1 MAVARS
7 ETKFTEDNTK
17 SSTENITR
25 QQMYSFVYDC
35 YWGSRG
41 FVTGDYLFEF
51 TREGGYAERKKQAF
65 YRNYIKGVL
74 NSVINPVFSEEATR
88 IYKSDILEAFL
99 KNVDRK
105 GTGIQKF
112 VKTAVRYEKLQGV
125 TFIVMDNVQ
134 EPPITESEAIAT
146 RQFPYIYYTTGEMVY
161 QYYMPDTTLEWISF
175 IDGEHKTKDGNVQPR
190 YRMWNTTESY
200 YFIINDGIE
209 EKVSDVSIHNLGKV
223 PVIVT
228 YADDT
233 NEFLPLPPYYD
244 ICKLNLAVYNQDSE
258 QRSLE
263 RTGAFPLLAIQ
274 DDAPET
280 AVDIGKDS
288 ILWYGTDNS
297 NAPEFIEPKKDTFEL
312 LINSA
317 DKNIRSL
324 VEQANSL
331 GATVISS
338 TAGKSGDAYE
348 MEFLG
353 QNFELMTTKMQAEDI
368 ENSIVALWDRYMN
381 TTTEYVVDYKENY
394 KPTISDVERKLKLLS
409 DALFLDLGDSV
420 TAAIKVDIV
429 NMLGILNSWEDE
441 QMVAMRESINI
452 VSSVV

>member
-7 ETKFTEDNTK
+7 ETKFTEDNTNGK
-17 SSTENITR
+17 GYGTLSR
-25 QQMYSFVYDC
+25 QQMYAFVYDC
-35 YWGSRG
+35 YWGTRG
-41 FVTGDYLFEF
+41 YVTGDYLFEF

-112 VKTAVRYEKLQGV
+112 TKTAVRYEKLQGV

-146 RQFPYIYYTTGEMVY
+146 RQFPYIYYTTGEMVHDY
-161 QYYMPDTTLEWISF
+161 KKNDVSLEWISF
-175 IDGEHKTKDGNVQPR
+175 IDGQHKTKDGKVQPR

-223 PVIVT
+223 PVIIT

-244 ICKLNLAVYNQDSE
+244 ICNLNRAVYNQDSE

-263 RTGAFPLLAIQ
+263 RTGAFPILAIQ
-274 DDAPET
+274 DMDVET
-280 AVDIGKDS
+280 AINIGKDS
-288 ILWYGTDNS
+288 ILGYAEGMNVPS
-297 NAPEFIEPKKDTFEL
+297 FVEPSKDIFEL
-312 LINSA
+312 LRNSA
-317 DKNIRSL
+317 AANIASL
-324 VEQANSL
+324 IEQANSL
-331 GATVISS
+331 GATVIASGS
-338 TAGKSGDAYE
+338 GKSGEAYG

-353 QNFELMTTKMQAEDI
+353 QNFELKTTKMQAEDI
-368 ENSIVALWDRYMN
+368 EYSIVELWNLYTN
-381 TTTEYVVDYKENY
+381 TNVEYDVNY
-394 KPTISDVERKLKLLS
+394 NDNFKPSLMDVERLLLMTSNALLLDISDGTNAMLKAGLVETFGSLYKWT
-409 DALFLDLGDSV
+409 DEEI
-420 TAAIKVDIV
+420 AAIKENIT
-429 NMLGILNSWEDE
+429 G
-441 QMVAMRESINI
+441 ESSIA
-452 VSSVV
+452 